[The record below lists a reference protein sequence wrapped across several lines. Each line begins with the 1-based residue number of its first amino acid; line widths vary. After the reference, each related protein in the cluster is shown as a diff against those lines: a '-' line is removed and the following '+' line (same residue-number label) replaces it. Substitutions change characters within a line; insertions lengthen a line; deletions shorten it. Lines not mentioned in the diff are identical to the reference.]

1 MSHHQQKAATPRR
14 PAAYLRVAARAT
26 TAGDMCIERQRHEVL
41 SAAAAL
47 GWPEPT
53 VYTDAGTP
61 GGDRPGPHLA
71 SLAAAIR
78 AGRHDA
84 VITYDTARISRHAA
98 GLAGF
103 HALCASHGTT
113 LHTVTDGPVTAG
125 ILPILA
131 SSG

>member
-1 MSHHQQKAATPRR
+1 MTGHQQMTTPPRR
-14 PAAYLRVAARAT
+14 PAAYLRVAARAS
-26 TAGDMCIERQRHEVL
+26 TAGDVCIEQQRHAVL

-61 GGDRPGPHLA
+61 GWHRPGPHLA
-71 SLAAAIR
+71 SLAAAIS

-84 VITYDTARISRHAA
+84 VITYDLARISRDAA
-98 GLAGF
+98 GVADF
-103 HALCASHGTT
+103 HALCTSHGTT
-113 LHTVTDGPVTAG
+113 LHTLTNGPVTAAT
-125 ILPILA
+125 LPILA

>member
-1 MSHHQQKAATPRR
+1 MSDNQQKAAAPRR
-14 PAAYLRVAARAT
+14 PAAYLRVAARAI
-26 TAGDMCIERQRHEVL
+26 TAADMCIERQRHEVL
-41 SAAAAL
+41 SAAAGL

-71 SLAAAIR
+71 SLAAAIS

-84 VITYDTARISRHAA
+84 VITYDPARISRDAA
-98 GLAGF
+98 GLADF

-113 LHTVTDGPVTAG
+113 LHTVTDGPITAVT
-125 ILPILA
+125 LPIAA